1 MVNNL
6 SPILDGIS
14 CHADEMGLTIHP
26 PLPLPDYTGCYHNTY
41 TEGLLTLGRD
51 YRFFSRIKSI
61 ISAQSPTLSF
71 LNIHSS
77 FIQPLNI
84 PSVPAIFQM
93 VNDEGGLSRHQ

>member
-51 YRFFSRIKSI
+51 YRFFFSNKINYFCAEPDFI
-61 ISAQSPTLSF
+61 IFKHSF
-71 LNIHSS
+71 LFYTTFKYSICASYISN
-77 FIQPLNI
+77 
-84 PSVPAIFQM
+84 
-93 VNDEGGLSRHQ
+93 G